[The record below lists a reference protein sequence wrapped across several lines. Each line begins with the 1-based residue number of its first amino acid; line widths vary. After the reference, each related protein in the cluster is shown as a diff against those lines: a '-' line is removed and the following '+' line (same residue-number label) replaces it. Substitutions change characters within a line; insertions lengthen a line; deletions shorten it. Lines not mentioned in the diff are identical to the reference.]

1 MGLSRFAGLWTYAN
15 ATPIDVPRSDETV
28 VNLTFE
34 HSAELGMDAQANTGK
49 IIAKVPGYFLGMA
62 SISFIGT
69 TGVTYFFEFRSNG
82 ELGGGY
88 RACADGLTG
97 AAVNVSLVG
106 AGIFEVG
113 DVITVR
119 VYCDEDGETA
129 TIVDA
134 TVGLISI

>member
-1 MGLSRFAGLWTYAN
+1 MGLSRFGGLWTYAN
-15 ATPIDVPRSDETV
+15 AVAIDVPRSDEDV
-28 VNLTFE
+28 VELTFE
-34 HSAELGMDAQANTGK
+34 HSAELGMDAKADTGELV
-49 IIAKVPGYFLGMA
+49 IKVPGYYFGVA
-62 SISFIGT
+62 TISFIGT

-88 RACADGLTG
+88 RASADGLTG
-97 AAVNVSLVG
+97 GAVNVSLVG
-106 AGIFEVG
+106 AGIFDVG